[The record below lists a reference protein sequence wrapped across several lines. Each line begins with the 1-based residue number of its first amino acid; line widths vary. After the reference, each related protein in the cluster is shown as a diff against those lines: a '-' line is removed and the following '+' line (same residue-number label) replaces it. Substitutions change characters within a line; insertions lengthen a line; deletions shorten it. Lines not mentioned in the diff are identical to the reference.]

1 MAFSRN
7 THHHQPKTSPPS
19 SKIPINNNNNNNHH
33 TSSNQKL
40 FITCL
45 SFLSFALLLLVL
57 SFRPKPS
64 SESADSLAWLG
75 NRLQAIVRNDVAHR
89 DADTTARSRT
99 RIGLVNVDENVRRSY
114 EALGLAEVVNV
125 DFQRVSANLTWKM
138 FFPTWV
144 DEDGPPGSNNNCP
157 ELPMP
162 RLDLDEPRYKELD
175 VVVAEVPCGGSN
187 NGSEGMRDVFRL
199 QVNLVVA
206 NLVVAAAA
214 GNGDRTVHVVF
225 IGSCGPMPEI
235 FRCDDMLTRVGDYWV
250 YQPDLNR
257 LREKVS
263 MPVGSC
269 QIAPPFGP
277 APDTY
282 IRAGKESGRSNFQAQ
297 PNHHQKQAYVTVL
310 HSSEAYVCGAIA
322 LAQSIKL
329 TNSTKDLILL
339 HDSSITPSSLAGLRS
354 AGWTTRPIKPIR
366 STFAPKNSYNEW
378 NYSKLRI
385 WQIQD
390 YDKVVFIDSDLL
402 ILRNMDHIFQYPQLS
417 AGPNDRHLFNS
428 GIMVIEPSS
437 CAFQGLMTKTDL
449 VASYNGGDQ
458 GFLNEMFT
466 WWHRLPRK
474 VNWLKAFEVKGDGT
488 DVEDVSRR
496 PGDEVYGLHLL
507 GMKPWMCYRD
517 YDCNW
522 DSVDHHQFA
531 SDAAHRKWWEVYDA
545 MPRKLQGFCGLSREV
560 DERIRKG
567 RRVAKSRKLRNGR
580 WRIRVKDPRRDRLIK
595 G

>member
-1 MAFSRN
+1 M
-7 THHHQPKTSPPS
+7 
-19 SKIPINNNNNNNHH
+19 
-33 TSSNQKL
+33 
-40 FITCL
+40 
-45 SFLSFALLLLVL
+45 
-57 SFRPKPS
+57 
-64 SESADSLAWLG
+64 G

-89 DADTTARSRT
+89 DADTTATSRT
-99 RIGLVNVDENVRRSY
+99 RIGLVNVDDNVRRSY

-125 DFQRVSANLTWKM
+125 DFQRVSAKLTWKM

-157 ELPMP
+157 ELPVP
-162 RLDLDEPRYKELD
+162 RLALDEPRYKDLD
-175 VVVAEVPCGGSN
+175 VVVAGVPCGGRN
-187 NGSEGMRDVFRL
+187 NGSEGIRDVFRL

-206 NLVVAAAA
+206 NLVVAAA

-235 FRCDDMLTRVGDYWV
+235 FRCDDMLTHVGDYWV

-257 LREKVS
+257 LRDKVS

-277 APDTY
+277 AP
-282 IRAGKESGRSNFQAQ
+282 GRSNFQAQ

-437 CAFQGLMTKTDL
+437 CTFQGLITKTDL

-474 VNWLKAFEVKGDGT
+474 VNWLKAFEEISKFDSCSIEWIDDGGIRKRWPGI
-488 DVEDVSRR
+488 DAKAAGGKEMQPSGSCAWRRKVSEGGAKRR
-496 PGDEVYGLHLL
+496 NLGFEPAISAAIRGRRRQIQYLPQQLAAIRGFSCSVYGLHLL